1 MMDMNVIIANNIIA
15 IMKKQNKKQIDLAK
29 YIGISKQCVSKMLN
43 GSRTI
48 NAIELNRIATFLN
61 VSMDTLANI
70 PNVINEN
77 NIVHAF
83 MGRVASKEAK
93 QALEIADKLSDM
105 ILFHKKIRD
114 NGVKS
119 MRVWEE

>member
-1 MMDMNVIIANNIIA
+1 MIDMNVIIANNIIT

-29 YIGISKQCVSKMLN
+29 NIGISKQCVSKMLN

>member
-1 MMDMNVIIANNIIA
+1 MIDMNVIIANNFIT

-29 YIGISKQCVSKMLN
+29 NIGISKQCVSKMLN

>member
-1 MMDMNVIIANNIIA
+1 MIDMNVIIANNIIT

-29 YIGISKQCVSKMLN
+29 NIGISKQCVSKMLN

-83 MGRVASKEAK
+83 MGRVASKEEK

>member
-1 MMDMNVIIANNIIA
+1 MIDMNVIIANNIIT

-29 YIGISKQCVSKMLN
+29 NIGISKQCVSKMLN

-77 NIVHAF
+77 NIIHAF

>member
-1 MMDMNVIIANNIIA
+1 MIDMNVIIANNIIT

-29 YIGISKQCVSKMLN
+29 NIGISKQCVSKMLN

-119 MRVWEE
+119 MRAWEE

>member
-1 MMDMNVIIANNIIA
+1 MIDMNVIIANNIIT

-29 YIGISKQCVSKMLN
+29 NIGVSKQCVSKMLN

-119 MRVWEE
+119 MRAWEE

>member
-1 MMDMNVIIANNIIA
+1 MIDMNVIIANNIIT

-29 YIGISKQCVSKMLN
+29 NIGISKQCVSKMLN

-93 QALEIADKLSDM
+93 QALEIADKLSAM